1 MLAAE
6 PTARAGQ
13 MLVVCNACRYC
24 EQFCPVFPAVER
36 RTSFRVADLHYLA
49 NLCHNCGEC
58 LYACQYAPP
67 HPFGVSLPRA
77 LAEARADSYERYCWP
92 PRLAEAFGRQGAA
105 VALGLVAA
113 FAVILLAATSFAG
126 APRPGSADF
135 YAVIPHDVMVGSFG
149 LVFLLALA
157 ALGVSLTQYWQAIRG
172 GDLRPV
178 PVRAWVAALRDAVTL
193 RHLHGGGVD
202 CTSGL
207 DDRLPWR
214 RWSHHAT
221 LGGFALCFAS
231 TAVAAIYH
239 SAFEWT
245 APHGYFSLPVVLGT
259 LGGIGLVA
267 GPVGLLI
274 SRERRDPEL
283 GDPAQRGLDSSLLV
297 LLLVTSATGLAL
309 LGFRHTAAMRPLL
322 CVHLGAVLALFV
334 AIPYSKFVHGFYR
347 LLALVH
353 AEDEARSDS
362 ATSGA

>member
-6 PTARAGQ
+6 PTARAEQ
-13 MLVVCNACRYC
+13 MLTVCNACRYC

-36 RTSFRVADLHYLA
+36 RTSFSVVDLHYLA

-67 HPFGVSLPRA
+67 HPFGVSLPRV
-77 LAEARADSYERYCWP
+77 LAEVRAESYERYCWP
-92 PRLAEAFGRQGAA
+92 PRLAEAFRRQGGQVA
-105 VALGLVAA
+105 VGLIAA
-113 FAVILLAATSFAG
+113 FTVLLLAATSFAEG
-126 APRPGSADF
+126 PAPGSADF
-135 YAVIPHDVMVGSFG
+135 YGVISHDVMVGLFG
-149 LVFLLALA
+149 LVFLA
-157 ALGVSLTQYWQAIRG
+157 ALTALGLSLAQYWRAIRG
-172 GDLRPV
+172 GELQPMSG
-178 PVRAWVAALRDAVTL
+178 RALVIAVRDAVTL

-231 TAVAAIYH
+231 TAIAAVYH
-239 SAFEWT
+239 AVFEWT
-245 APHGYFSLPVVLGT
+245 APHGYLSLPVILGT
-259 LGGIGLVA
+259 IGGIGLVA

-274 SRERRDPEL
+274 SRERRDPAL

-309 LGFRHTAAMRPLL
+309 LALRNTAALRLLL
-322 CVHLGAVLALFV
+322 CVHLGAVLAFFV

-347 LLALVH
+347 LLALVQ
-353 AEDEARSDS
+353 AEEEARRDHF
-362 ATSGA
+362 